1 MVTALRVDPLTPTTL
16 LNLGHVRAALLHR
29 HLRCTAYTVEHR
41 AGTLTVTAHIGRA
54 DGSPLG
60 VATMQRVL
68 RDLGA
73 AWDAMVTP
81 AVETHGSWRRH
92 VVAAPLPDLGFE
104 LRLVGDRA

>member
-41 AGTLTVTAHIGRA
+41 AGALTVTARIGRA
-54 DGSPLG
+54 DGSPLD

-73 AWDAMVTP
+73 AYRDVMGRHFPAMTLVQ
-81 AVETHGSWRRH
+81 
-92 VVAAPLPDLGFE
+92 VAALAE
-104 LRLVGDRA
+104 SEARLEIEATAIVPG